1 MRVGRSPAL
10 LLMRERNA
18 YTGCRGRRG
27 MAACSP
33 VLHSSR
39 GLCLTM
45 SAHTPRG
52 SVRRGEARLVSAPH
66 HSNTMGGKGMEGG
79 PCARVCNAS
88 RREG

>member
-10 LLMRERNA
+10 LLMRERNG

-33 VLHSSR
+33 VLHSSSEAFAWR
-39 GLCLTM
+39 CQ
-45 SAHTPRG
+45 HTPRG

-66 HSNTMGGKGMEGG
+66 YSNTMGGKGMEGG